1 MPVYTSGM
9 HDFINRTVLMSG
21 ADFFDDASPINPYM
35 DWRVPVDRVQ
45 AQREH
50 DGIRAA
56 LEAAGVRV
64 HTIAAPRDCQDGIY
78 TANWALVRGG
88 TAVLARL
95 PNARQGEER
104 YAEAILKSLG
114 KHIVHIPEGLRF
126 SGQGDALPCGNF
138 LFAGSGYRSD
148 ASAQAFAARILGYDL
163 VQLQT
168 LPQLDASG
176 APVINTSSGWP
187 DSFFYDIDLALSILR
202 GPSANQP
209 GLIAWCP
216 EAFTSE
222 SQATL
227 RAFNKVEKIE
237 VSLQE
242 ARQAFACNLV
252 STGETVIMSG
262 DAPELRAAIEAR
274 GLHVVSPPVKELL
287 KGGGFI
293 RCTTLT
299 LDNA

>member
-1 MPVYTSGM
+1 M
-9 HDFINRTVLMSG
+9 HAFINRTVLMSG
-21 ADFFDDASPINPYM
+21 ATFFDDTSPINPYM
-35 DWRVPVDRVQ
+35 DRCVPVDRAQ

-56 LEAAGVRV
+56 LKAAGVRV

-95 PNARQGEER
+95 PNVREKEQAAGAQ
-104 YAEAILKSLG
+104 ALQAFG
-114 KHIVHIPEGLRF
+114 KRVVHVPEGLRF

-148 ASAQAFAARILGYDL
+148 ASAQAFAAKILGYDL

-176 APVINTSSGWP
+176 VPVINASSGWP

-202 GPSANQP
+202 GPSGDKP

-216 EAFTSE
+216 EAFTAE
-222 SQATL
+222 SQVTL

-274 GLHVVSPPVKELL
+274 GLHVISPPVKELL